1 MLELFPGCK
10 PIRNRVDAGR
20 WYCCGVSSGVKP
32 QLPPH
37 AYEVPDLISAPG
49 HCHCVAPWRSS
60 CPGVKGGCITPIPQ
74 PQCPFPKGGVEGPK
88 GLHTLCGGATGFAHP
103 SWRTQG
109 CCLQEKELFLWT
121 CSTNQ
126 ANPPCVVVRRLT
138 GAHPWEGDEAKEEV
152 SLLDLGRGSPCTLIY
167 AITATCIAFFPSPF
181 NRLLDT
187 SLPGI
192 WGHPTPSPAPITICS
207 PQPCAA
213 QPQFLVH
220 CSSTA
225 LCAILSPWL

>member
-1 MLELFPGCK
+1 MGLALG
-10 PIRNRVDAGR
+10 
-20 WYCCGVSSGVKP
+20 SSLSCLLMP
-32 QLPPH
+32 MRC
-37 AYEVPDLISAPG
+37 LI
-49 HCHCVAPWRSS
+49 
-60 CPGVKGGCITPIPQ
+60 TFQ
-74 PQCPFPKGGVEGPK
+74 PQATATVLHHGVPHVLVSKVAVSHPFLSLNVPSPREVWRDQRVCTPFV
-88 GLHTLCGGATGFAHP
+88 GGATGFAHP